1 MAGWRALQPGGVFFM
16 AMGGRTG
23 RSTTPSSPLELRLR
37 HPHYLISHPV
47 RFLLKPVIGRAD
59 GELGLQPGPAQN
71 LADLGVLRT
80 PGGVP

>member
-1 MAGWRALQPGGVFFM
+1 M

-23 RSTTPSSPLELRLR
+23 RSASPSSPLELRLR

-59 GELGLQPGPAQN
+59 GELGLQPGPAHNSDNPIILPLQ
-71 LADLGVLRT
+71 GRFWSVKLR
-80 PGGVP
+80 